1 MEKGNEEIIVLSQR
15 KKHFKINN
23 WAYIFIV
30 PFFISFIFFQLIPLC
45 QTIYYSFTE
54 YYYGQMTGTVGPN
67 WNNFQNFI
75 SILNPSAV
83 GYGGFWKYL
92 GNTLILWICG
102 ALPQFIIALVLAV
115 WFTDNRLK
123 IKGSRFFKTV
133 IYMPN
138 LMMASALGYLF
149 MVMVLPSGPI
159 FDLFLNLGWINETF
173 RFLED
178 EVWVR
183 ILIVLMN
190 FLMWFGNTTLQLM
203 SGIMGISDDVFESAR
218 LDGASAMRTFRSV
231 TFPLLKP
238 IFVYVFITSLIG
250 GIQLFDTAYFL
261 TSRGGGPNGTSYTL
275 MMYLYE
281 MIPNKNYGMAGA
293 LSVILFIITGVLS
306 IVVFRTIT
314 PHNDAMKDEKKT
326 KAKRRI
332 WLRCSNN
339 YGETLGYESKFI
351 DK

>member
-123 IKGSRFFKTV
+123 IKGSRFFKT
-133 IYMPN
+133 I
-138 LMMASALGYLF
+138 
-149 MVMVLPSGPI
+149 
-159 FDLFLNLGWINETF
+159 
-173 RFLED
+173 
-178 EVWVR
+178 
-183 ILIVLMN
+183 
-190 FLMWFGNTTLQLM
+190 
-203 SGIMGISDDVFESAR
+203 
-218 LDGASAMRTFRSV
+218 
-231 TFPLLKP
+231 
-238 IFVYVFITSLIG
+238 
-250 GIQLFDTAYFL
+250 
-261 TSRGGGPNGTSYTL
+261 
-275 MMYLYE
+275 
-281 MIPNKNYGMAGA
+281 
-293 LSVILFIITGVLS
+293 
-306 IVVFRTIT
+306 
-314 PHNDAMKDEKKT
+314 
-326 KAKRRI
+326 
-332 WLRCSNN
+332 
-339 YGETLGYESKFI
+339 
-351 DK
+351 